1 MYKHAPFPP
10 LSQLQLNLPPR
21 IWEARDQPQPG
32 SLPDDRRRDPGNEVG
47 KNRENSAS
55 SSIYDHF
62 CHVTSFSNLKR
73 RPE

>member
-47 KNRENSAS
+47 SMNDYIH
-55 SSIYDHF
+55 SIHGIWLII
-62 CHVTSFSNLKR
+62 V
-73 RPE
+73 